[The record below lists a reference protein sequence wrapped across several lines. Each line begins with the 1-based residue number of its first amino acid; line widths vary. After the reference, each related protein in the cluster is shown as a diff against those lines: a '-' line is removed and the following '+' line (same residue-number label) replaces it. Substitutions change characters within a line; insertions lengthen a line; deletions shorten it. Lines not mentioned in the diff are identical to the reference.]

1 MQIKEI
7 FNDTPF
13 EDNSL
18 VYNPSTKPVKTNNS
32 DLQQSITEIEHGDR
46 NYKSFTDSLTK
57 EERASITE
65 LRENENII
73 LKKSDKG
80 GGWVIMDKEY
90 YINHIVLDGH
100 LNNPIFKPISSNT
113 DQKGFQN
120 LRKLVDKYSSNL
132 TKKEKQYV
140 LNNTWKS

>member
-13 EDNSL
+13 ENNSL

-32 DLQQSITEIEHGDR
+32 DLQQLITEIEQVDPS
-46 NYKSFTDSLTK
+46 YKTFIDNLTK
-57 EERASITE
+57 ERASITK
-65 LRENENII
+65 LRENENTI

-90 YINHIVLDGH
+90 YINHIVLDVH
-100 LNNPIFKPISSNT
+100 LNNPIYKRIPSNT
-113 DQKGFQN
+113 YQKVFQN
-120 LRKLVDKYSSNL
+120 LRKLVDK
-132 TKKEKQYV
+132 
-140 LNNTWKS
+140 